1 MENINDKDVNE
12 EIKDETIEEVVNED
26 IANEEVVNEDIVNE
40 EFENK
45 EEINQEENIL
55 DFNEFKSLKE
65 ENMIFKSKTKKLE
78 NEIETYK
85 DRLLRLNAE
94 YENYRKRTD
103 KEKERIYTDACEDV
117 LIKMLPVLDN
127 LERAVSVDGSVED
140 LKKGVEMTIRQFA
153 DALEKLQ
160 VEEIDAS
167 GEFDPNLHQA
177 VMHMQDE
184 NFGTNQVAE
193 VFQKGYKR
201 GDKVIRYTMVKVVN

>member
-1 MENINDKDVNE
+1 MENMNNKDVNE
-12 EIKDETIEEVVNED
+12 EVKDDIVEEVAEEVVNE
-26 IANEEVVNEDIVNE
+26 EVDNN
-40 EFENK
+40 

-55 DFNEFKSLKE
+55 DFNEFKNLKE

-78 NEIETYK
+78 NELETYK

-140 LKKGVEMTIRQFA
+140 LKKGVEMTIRQFI

-160 VEEIDAS
+160 VEEIEAA

-184 NFGTNQVAE
+184 NFGANQVAE

-201 GDKVIRYTMVKVVN
+201 GDKVIRHTMVKVVN